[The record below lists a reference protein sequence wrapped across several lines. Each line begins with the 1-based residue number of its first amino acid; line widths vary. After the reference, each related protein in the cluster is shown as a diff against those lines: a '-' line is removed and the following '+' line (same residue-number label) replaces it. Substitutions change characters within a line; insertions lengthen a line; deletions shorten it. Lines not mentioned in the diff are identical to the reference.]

1 MEMLSKELISHFAFE
16 GEYFYS
22 EPFGCG
28 HINSTYAVY
37 FKFETKP
44 VRRYIMQRINTDIF
58 KDADALME
66 NINGVTS
73 FLRRKIIENG
83 GDPERET
90 LTIVPT
96 ADGRLYWRDAEGGC
110 WRAYIF
116 IENATSYQTVERP
129 VLFSNAAAAFGR
141 FQRLLADYPAAGL
154 HETIP
159 NFHNTVSRFAD
170 FKASVAADKVGRAKS
185 VQKEIQFILD
195 RESDYSVIVDA
206 LADGSLPLRVTHNDT
221 KLNNIMMDNATDEAV
236 CVIDLD
242 TVMPGSALYDFG
254 DSIRF
259 GASSAA
265 EDETD
270 LDKVYM
276 VPELFEAYTEGF
288 LREAG
293 DAMTQKELDLLAMSA
308 KIMTVECGMRFL
320 ADYLD
325 GDVYFRVHREGHNLD
340 RARTQFKLVADMEQK
355 MDMMNAIVAKHSK
368 K

>member
-141 FQRLLADYPAAGL
+141 FQRLLADYPAAEL

-206 LADGSLPLRVTHNDT
+206 NEIFLGVDLFYAAGEALKRSVDYAYGVADGIVD
-221 KLNNIMMDNATDEAV
+221 
-236 CVIDLD
+236 
-242 TVMPGSALYDFG
+242 
-254 DSIRF
+254 
-259 GASSAA
+259 
-265 EDETD
+265 
-270 LDKVYM
+270 
-276 VPELFEAYTEGF
+276 
-288 LREAG
+288 
-293 DAMTQKELDLLAMSA
+293 
-308 KIMTVECGMRFL
+308 
-320 ADYLD
+320 
-325 GDVYFRVHREGHNLD
+325 LD
-340 RARTQFKLVADMEQK
+340 RALLNAELSDLLVGQR
-355 MDMMNAIVAKHSK
+355 HRSR
-368 K
+368 